1 MKKKT
6 ITNEKG
12 FVALMAAII
21 ISLVLL
27 TMAVEEGAVGFHSRF
42 TILSTEAKE
51 QSSALAEGCVQ
62 QALAALAANPN
73 YEGNATTTFS
83 FGTCYVFPITPN
95 TPSAGLATIKTQAQ
109 VRGSYTNLVI
119 TLNLHDVHVGAPI
132 SSPPPSPDLRITTD
146 SWNEVATQ
154 E

>member
-6 ITNEKG
+6 IVREKG
-12 FVALMAAII
+12 FVALMATII

-27 TMAVEEGAVGFHSRF
+27 TMAVEEGAIGFHSRF
-42 TILSTEAKE
+42 TILGTEAKE

-62 QALAALAANPN
+62 EALAALAANPN
-73 YEGNATTTFS
+73 YEGNSTTTFP
-83 FGTCYVFPITPN
+83 FGTCYLFPVTAN
-95 TPSAGLATIKTQAQ
+95 TPSAGLAAIKTQAQ
-109 VRGSYTNLVI
+109 VRGSYTNLLVI
-119 TLNLHDVHVGAPI
+119 VNLHDIHVGAPI
-132 SSPPPSPDLRITTD
+132 SSPPPSPNLLITTD